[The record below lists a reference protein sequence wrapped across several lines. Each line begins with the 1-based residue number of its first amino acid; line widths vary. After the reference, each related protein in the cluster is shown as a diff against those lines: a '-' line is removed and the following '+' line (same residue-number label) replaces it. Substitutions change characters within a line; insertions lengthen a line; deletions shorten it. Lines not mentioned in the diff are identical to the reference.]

1 MPPIQYSAQEFCR
14 TLSERN
20 VCPHVLGVTLWWLL
34 TYKLGTII
42 NLVLAS
48 TNKMS
53 LLPCPSFSSR
63 NGGTEVNHFPKANSQ
78 NARTRMQLSGARKR
92 HLWQDPLPRP
102 VSGCAAASDRFPVL
116 SQCLPPS
123 HSSLIFHDF
132 SGVT

>member
-14 TLSERN
+14 TLSGRN
-20 VCPHVLGVTLWWLL
+20 VCPQVLGVTLWSLL

-63 NGGTEVNHFPKANSQ
+63 NGGTEVNLFPKANSQ
-78 NARTRMQLSGARKR
+78 NARSRMQLSGARKR
-92 HLWQDPLPRP
+92 YLWHNPLPCP
-102 VSGCAAASDRFPVL
+102 VSGCLLHLMDFLYFPNPSLLLIAL
-116 SQCLPPS
+116 SSFMISQQ
-123 HSSLIFHDF
+123 
-132 SGVT
+132 

>member
-1 MPPIQYSAQEFCR
+1 MPQVQYSAQEFCR

-42 NLVLAS
+42 NLVLTS

-78 NARTRMQLSGARKR
+78 NARTRMQLSGAESVIFGRT
-92 HLWQDPLPRP
+92 H
-102 VSGCAAASDRFPVL
+102 SFAL
-116 SQCLPPS
+116 SQGVLLRLTDFLCFPS
-123 HSSLIFHDF
+123 PSLLLIALSSF
-132 SGVT
+132 VTSQQ

>member
-1 MPPIQYSAQEFCR
+1 MPQVQYSAQEFCR

-63 NGGTEVNHFPKANSQ
+63 NGGTEANHFPKANSQ
-78 NARTRMQLSGARKR
+78 NARTRMQLSGPESVIFGRTHSFA
-92 HLWQDPLPRP
+92 
-102 VSGCAAASDRFPVL
+102 L
-116 SQCLPPS
+116 SQGVLLRLTDFLCFPS
-123 HSSLIFHDF
+123 PSLLLIALSSFMT
-132 SGVT
+132 SQQ